1 MRAVLTHSDRGA
13 TDILGE
19 IDALKF
25 RSCLTLFAT
34 VAPEEPC
41 FQAALEA
48 FYCSA
53 LDPET
58 LKLLGF
64 AQSGA

>member
-1 MRAVLTHSDRGA
+1 MAKRTRFGR
-13 TDILGE
+13 IE
-19 IDALKF
+19 ALKL

-48 FYCSA
+48 FYRGA
-53 LDPET
+53 PDPET
-58 LKLLGF
+58 LKQLSSF
-64 AQSGA
+64 RR

>member
-1 MRAVLTHSDRGA
+1 MKL
-13 TDILGE
+13 
-19 IDALKF
+19 

-48 FYCSA
+48 FYRGA
-53 LDPET
+53 PDPET
-58 LKLLGF
+58 LKQLSSF
-64 AQSGA
+64 RS

>member
-1 MRAVLTHSDRGA
+1 M
-13 TDILGE
+13 
-19 IDALKF
+19 KF

-41 FQAALEA
+41 FQAALGA
-48 FYCSA
+48 FYRGA

-58 LKLLGF
+58 LRLLGF
-64 AQSGA
+64 APSTAQP